1 MNVDPDFEEQLFNL
15 NVGRVGT
22 GADRHERPHKPLLL
36 LTILD
41 LIATEKARPDH
52 VPWSP
57 ELRARFGD
65 YFAIVR
71 ANDDACSPELPF
83 YHLEGELTWQAFRQ
97 SAQGETW
104 PLEAPPSA
112 GAAYAGTVWG
122 GVSGKVAGYFADPEA
137 RARMRSILVA
147 RHFPHHREALA
158 VLFLDLPMM
167 SSAVPE
173 PPEKPESV
181 REDPDQ
187 EPEPGQGRS
196 SAFIKIVREAYDF
209 QCAACGLRIRLES
222 DLTFIDAAHI
232 IPFKS
237 SFNDHPTNGIA
248 LCKNHHWAMDRE
260 LLAPTTELTW
270 KVASRLVAR
279 RSKGEEDLLKLAGE
293 PILLPHDT
301 AYHPHLDGLRWRE
314 QRVR

>member
-1 MNVDPDFEEQLFNL
+1 MPLTPGFEEQLYNL
-15 NVGRVGT
+15 RVGCVGS

-41 LIATEKARPDH
+41 LIATGKARPNR

-57 ELRARFGD
+57 ELRARFQE

-71 ANDDACSPELPF
+71 AKDDAFSPELPF
-83 YHLEGELTWQAFRQ
+83 YHLNGELSWQPVRQ
-97 SAQGETW
+97 ASDGAIR
-104 PLEAPPSA
+104 PLEGAPNA
-112 GAAYAGTVWG
+112 GDANAGTVWG
-122 GVSGKVAGYFADPEA
+122 SFGEDVSDYFSAPDS
-137 RARMRSILVA
+137 RARMRAILVA
-147 RHFPHHREALA
+147 RYFPHHRAALQALFGDPAPGAIHEA
-158 VLFLDLPMM
+158 PQ
-167 SSAVPE
+167 SA
-173 PPEKPESV
+173 SV
-181 REDPDQ
+181 REDPDREP
-187 EPEPGQGRS
+187 EPEPGRS
-196 SAFIKIVREAYDF
+196 AAFIRIVREAYDF

-232 IPFKS
+232 IPFKT

-260 LLAPTTELTW
+260 LLAPTTSFTW

-279 RSKGEEDLLKLAGE
+279 RSKGEADLLQLAGE
-293 PILLPHDT
+293 PILLPRDA

-314 QRVR
+314 ERVR